1 MKKIF
6 SFLLTGAALLTL
18 IPIIAADGDAPQ
30 KEPDYYLNED
40 ESIGFIKK
48 VSEPNTKGE
57 YLITLESFANS
68 QSVKVKKSIPAD
80 IVLVL
85 DMSGSMNWDMAGN
98 ETSVLANKRVTAMK
112 NAVKAFI
119 QQIYNNDKYE
129 KFVAEGS
136 SENVERETELGNQI
150 AIVTYNSKIHRDA
163 ELTPVKGNGKQTLID
178 IVDNLTDQ
186 PSGGTRSDLGLE
198 DAYKILEPLGD
209 DRQLLTT
216 VLFTDGD
223 PGGGSEWDNSTA
235 QYGAQ
240 APATEIVYTQQY
252 TWHGGPVTVL
262 TTGNNG
268 NLPYATD
275 TPNGEFTW
283 QTANAA
289 IGFAHDLKGLADAD
303 KEIFSSVFTVSIIPT
318 EDASDYTNV
327 YLGKLSSNYP
337 DATKMATINDVT
349 EWRNW
354 SDWYDR
360 YQNSRTRHSVTW
372 NSSDIWSNG
381 DGNETALPADKQKYA
396 LTATSAAQ
404 LEKVFET
411 IAGESGGSS
420 QDLGEES
427 VSEVDVVSSSFA
439 LPEGTDV
446 SGIKVYI
453 EKCSGR
459 QAPKQYIDIYDN
471 DQVKTG
477 TFLLFE
483 DRRGPINHVNHT
495 NLTGYTYDH
504 DGDATTAEVP
514 VDDKIT
520 VTFGKSGKDPNDPD
534 KLDIINVDGFNYG
547 ANWCGPV
554 FEEGHDGDYDHVL
567 RWRGYKVVVTIPI
580 VMDKNAVGGPDAPTN
595 EDGSGIKVKDNL
607 VARFKV
613 PKVSLPV
620 NFHIRK
626 EGLDEGESAKFV
638 IERKLVSEDDSQYK
652 EVSSV
657 FVTRHK
663 DQEKQGKDA
672 PITKVVGMPCVDE
685 NNRPFIYRVREVNW
699 NWAYTLTGIKG
710 PDGGAIGNI
719 ATKSALSTQLVSNPF
734 IFVNKKKDNIDYSVR
749 HAESKATNT
758 FKTGET
764 VKYDDSKNNGR

>member
-1 MKKIF
+1 MKKIY

-18 IPIIAADGDAPQ
+18 IPIIAADGDTIQ
-30 KEPDYYLNED
+30 IEPDYYLNE
-40 ESIGFIKK
+40 EGSVGFMKSI
-48 VSEPNTKGE
+48 SEPNTNGVYK
-57 YLITLESFANS
+57 ITLESFATGE
-68 QSVKVKKSIPAD
+68 SVKISKSIPAD

-85 DMSGSMNWDMAGN
+85 DMSGSMNWNMAGN
-98 ETSVLANKRVTAMK
+98 ATQVLADKRVTAMK

-119 QQIYNNDKYE
+119 EQIDINDKYV

-136 SENVERETELGNQI
+136 PENVARTAPLGNKI
-150 AIVTYNSKIHRDA
+150 AIVTYNSSYNREI
-163 ELTPVKGNGKQTLID
+163 ELTPLSTGKQTLINR
-178 IVDNLTDQ
+178 VNGLTDN

-209 DRQLLTT
+209 NRQLLTT

-268 NLPYATD
+268 NLPYATN

-349 EWRNW
+349 EWHNW
-354 SDWYDR
+354 SNR
-360 YQNSRTRHSVTW
+360 YGYQDSRTRHSVTW
-372 NSSDIWSNG
+372 DSSDIWSNG

-404 LEKVFET
+404 LVEAFET
-411 IAGESGGSS
+411 IAGESGGGSV
-420 QDLGEES
+420 DLGEEA

-439 LPEGTDV
+439 LPEGTNV
-446 SGIKVYI
+446 SGIEVYI
-453 EKCSGR
+453 EKCTGR

-471 DQVKTG
+471 NQVKTG
-477 TFLLFE
+477 TFLQFE
-483 DRRGPINHVNHT
+483 DRRGPIDHVNHA

-504 DGDATTAEVP
+504 DGDASTPEVP
-514 VDDKIT
+514 VDDHIT
-520 VTFGKSGKDPNDPD
+520 VTLGKSGNDPNDPD
-534 KLDIINVDGFNYG
+534 KQDVINVNGFNYG

-554 FEEGHDGDYDHVL
+554 FEEGHDGEYDHVV
-567 RWRGYKVVVTIPI
+567 RWNGYKVVVIIPI
-580 VMDKNAVGGPDAPTN
+580 EMDKNAVGGPDAPTN
-595 EDGSGIKVKDNL
+595 AEGSGIKVKGNL
-607 VARFKV
+607 VAEFKS

-620 NFHIRK
+620 NIHIRK

-638 IERKLVSEDDSQYK
+638 IERKLVSEADSQYK

-663 DQEKQGKDA
+663 DQAKEGTDA
-672 PITKVVGMPCVDE
+672 PITKVVGMPSVDE
-685 NNRPFIYRVREVNW
+685 QDRPFIYRVKEVNW
-699 NWAYTLTGIKG
+699 SWAYTLTGIKG
-710 PDGGAIGNI
+710 PDGGGIGNLS
-719 ATKSALSTQLVSNPF
+719 TKSATSIELVSNPF
-734 IFVNKKKDNIDYSVR
+734 IFVNKKKDNIDFSVR

-758 FKTGET
+758 FKTGVTT
-764 VKYDDSKNNGR
+764 VEYDDSKYNGR